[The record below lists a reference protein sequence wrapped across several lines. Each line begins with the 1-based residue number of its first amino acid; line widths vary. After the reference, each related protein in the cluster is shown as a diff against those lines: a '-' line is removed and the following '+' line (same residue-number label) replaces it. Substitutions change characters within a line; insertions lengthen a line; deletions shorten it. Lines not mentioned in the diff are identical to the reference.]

1 MKMMLGILIGLVIG
15 FIFNLWIMYSYKK
28 VLIMKAQDGSAEYI
42 YGKFYYIKEEG
53 K

>member
-1 MKMMLGILIGLVIG
+1 MMLGIFIGLITG
-15 FIFNLWIMYSYKK
+15 FILNLWVMYSYKK
-28 VLIMKAQDGSAEYI
+28 ILIMKAQDGTAECI